1 MDKATA
7 RKLYLQKCEDDMTF
21 FFRNE
26 LKIRP
31 KQKIKGG
38 LVSLDPNP
46 GQLQVIQTIDRME
59 REGRPVRILVL
70 KARQWGC
77 TTISQA
83 IALHHCRFRDYY
95 DSLVIGDREKT
106 TRSIMAMNR
115 RMMENLSPVI
125 TDNWTTVKK
134 ITDRMYEWS
143 NGSILDID
151 TAGQGQAS
159 RGTTRD
165 MIHGSECAFWPN
177 GDKVIAALMPTVP
190 DTPESTIILE
200 STSNG
205 PQGLFWELWESA
217 SDKWSEWERVFV
229 PWTIHPEYKDT
240 LDPVIEQI
248 GQKALAGDPEA
259 LDEIGWLEAADH
271 EVFLSGRMTLGQ
283 MHWKNRTLSTRFR
296 GKTEDFQREFPET
309 PEDAWAAAQYSYL
322 TAEGRQLQI
331 DAQLSSCKYELFIEP
346 EVRLGPNP
354 LVKVDYEDRPEPEP
368 HEDGCIDVIEEPE
381 PDRMYVMGVDPAE
394 GTSNDNSAAVVR
406 CDNEIVCVFYRNDL
420 PTDVFAE
427 YLFCIGRWYNDAQ
440 MIVERAGGG
449 LAVINTLLR
458 LNYPS
463 MVSKE
468 SFDAFGE
475 SQGKQIGFSPQQENL
490 RSLFAMF
497 RHTINTGAL
506 LLRHE
511 RLVQEARWI
520 IRRVVIKNDNVHQSW
535 VCPSKGRQTPHG
547 VRISDD
553 VFRAAAMTELVSRDI
568 RWIDSEELVDEKT
581 TTRYVQVD
589 KSDYVDDGL
598 DNAFFDDPPE
608 SNFPRPLLSDA
619 EFDEDFEFDEE
630 DENNFWCK

>member
-1 MDKATA
+1 
-7 RKLYLQKCEDDMTF
+7 
-21 FFRNE
+21 
-26 LKIRP
+26 
-31 KQKIKGG
+31 
-38 LVSLDPNP
+38 
-46 GQLQVIQTIDRME
+46 
-59 REGRPVRILVL
+59 
-70 KARQWGC
+70 
-77 TTISQA
+77 
-83 IALHHCRFRDYY
+83 
-95 DSLVIGDREKT
+95 
-106 TRSIMAMNR
+106 
-115 RMMENLSPVI
+115 
-125 TDNWTTVKK
+125 
-134 ITDRMYEWS
+134 
-143 NGSILDID
+143 
-151 TAGQGQAS
+151 
-159 RGTTRD
+159 
-165 MIHGSECAFWPN
+165 
-177 GDKVIAALMPTVP
+177 
-190 DTPESTIILE
+190 
-200 STSNG
+200 
-205 PQGLFWELWESA
+205 
-217 SDKWSEWERVFV
+217 
-229 PWTIHPEYKDT
+229 
-240 LDPVIEQI
+240 
-248 GQKALAGDPEA
+248 
-259 LDEIGWLEAADH
+259 
-271 EVFLSGRMTLGQ
+271 
-283 MHWKNRTLSTRFR
+283 
-296 GKTEDFQREFPET
+296 
-309 PEDAWAAAQYSYL
+309 
-322 TAEGRQLQI
+322 
-331 DAQLSSCKYELFIEP
+331 
-346 EVRLGPNP
+346 
-354 LVKVDYEDRPEPEP
+354 
-368 HEDGCIDVIEEPE
+368 
-381 PDRMYVMGVDPAE
+381 
-394 GTSNDNSAAVVR
+394 
-406 CDNEIVCVFYRNDL
+406 
-420 PTDVFAE
+420 
-427 YLFCIGRWYNDAQ
+427 